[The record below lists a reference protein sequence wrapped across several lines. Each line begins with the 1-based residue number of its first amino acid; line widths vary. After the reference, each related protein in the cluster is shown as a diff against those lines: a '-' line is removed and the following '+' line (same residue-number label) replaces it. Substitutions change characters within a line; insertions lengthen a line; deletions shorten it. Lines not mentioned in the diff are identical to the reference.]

1 MEDTIQPGIYEH
13 YKGHQYRVLG
23 VAQHSETLEKMVVY
37 QAQYGEKGLWIRPLG
52 MFLEEVEVAGKKMP
66 RFKFVEANG

>member
-1 MEDTIQPGIYEH
+1 METIQPGIYEH

-37 QAQYGEKGLWIRPLG
+37 QALYDEKGLWVRPLS
-52 MFLEEVEVAGKKMP
+52 MFLEEVEVGGKKMP
-66 RFKFVEANG
+66 RFQFTEPS